1 MRANGFGAHQ
11 LTRPSTCM
19 NAGTSSI
26 RTSVVGQHRHRRP
39 RLRPTMSRPRRGS
52 AAKQRRAA
60 ITAIA
65 AVAHQHCIA
74 AAGEQRGS
82 STVYT

>member
-26 RTSVVGQHRHRRP
+26 RTSVASASTATVDPVAPNNVPPAPRFRR
-39 RLRPTMSRPRRGS
+39 
-52 AAKQRRAA
+52 
-60 ITAIA
+60 
-65 AVAHQHCIA
+65 
-74 AAGEQRGS
+74 
-82 STVYT
+82 